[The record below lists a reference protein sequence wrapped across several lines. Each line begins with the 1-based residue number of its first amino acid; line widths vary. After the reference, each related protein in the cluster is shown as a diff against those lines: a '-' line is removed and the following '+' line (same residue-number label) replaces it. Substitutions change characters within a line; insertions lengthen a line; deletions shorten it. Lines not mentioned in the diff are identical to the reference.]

1 MRELRHNETRNKLE
15 ITKRAV
21 MERTPDPGS
30 ILAEPVI
37 LHTRGCCLQ
46 LHFGPGPANDI
57 PKVPGPLLLH
67 LLHEGIRMRASDSDV
82 QQTADHRAFALAN
95 GRLITQLTFP
105 PFCIPFPSKGLS
117 DFWERSQD
125 SRELDGTTELFYV
138 FPGGSDGKASACY
151 VGDLGLIP
159 GLGRSPGE
167 GNDNPLQ
174 YPCLENPMDRGTW

>member
-105 PFCIPFPSKGLS
+105 PLCIPFPIQGALRLLGKISGL
-117 DFWERSQD
+117 Q
-125 SRELDGTTELFYV
+125 GTGWHYRVIL
-138 FPGGSDGKASACY
+138 
-151 VGDLGLIP
+151 
-159 GLGRSPGE
+159 
-167 GNDNPLQ
+167 
-174 YPCLENPMDRGTW
+174 CLPWWLRW